1 MWRVAKAMVV
11 LVVLMLIPS
20 TARAQASIAG
30 VVKDTS
36 GAVLP
41 GVTVEASS
49 DVLIEKVRS
58 AVTDGTGQYRIVD
71 LRPGIYVVTFKL
83 TGFNAVRR
91 DAIELTGVATAT
103 INADLKVG
111 DLSETITVTADTPLV
126 DVQSV
131 RRQTTVTGDVLNVL
145 PTARAYGAVM
155 QLIPSLQTQASFTP
169 GARDVQVTPG
179 MSVFGGQGGREN
191 EGRLQVDGINTGAS
205 VNGGGVS
212 GYIANITDA
221 QEVVFTTSGGLGEA
235 EVGGPALSV
244 VPKTGGNALKGSFYV
259 AGVSGGM
266 VSSNYTEAL
275 KAAGLST
282 PGQLLK
288 LWDFSGGLGG
298 PVLKDRLW
306 YFLNIRN
313 EGAHRS
319 VPGMYANKNAGDPTK
334 RTYDPDLTRQ
344 SVTAGN
350 YMIQNLRLTIQATPR
365 NKVGLFW
372 DEQIPC
378 NGATW
383 SSAEDGCRTQPTS
396 GFIYGGSALFAPEAG
411 GTGAG
416 GTSGGYQHKFQ
427 RVQQATWS
435 STVTSRL
442 LLEAGFGT
450 YLTRYGSNEQPGNPT
465 RDLVRVT
472 EQCTA
477 GCAVNSSIPNLTFRA
492 MDWEYNWI
500 GTHTWRASATYVTGA
515 HNMKFGY
522 QGAFLVYDP
531 MVFTNN
537 NFLSY
542 QVNNGVPTQL
552 TESLNPF
559 DRKDRV
565 RYHSLYGQEQWT
577 HDRMTIQGAVRFDHA
592 WSYFPEQK
600 VGGTRFLPTPL
611 VFPETKGVTGFN
623 DITPRVGLAY
633 DMFGN
638 GKTSVKVNFGKYLEA
653 AAALGIWSANNPVT
667 RISTVAS
674 RAWTDVNDNFVAD
687 CDLLNKGAQD
697 LRSVGGDVCGAL
709 NPQTFGAQVFANT
722 IDPKVLGGWG
732 ERSGDWQI
740 GTSVQHEVLPRVSV
754 EVGYFR
760 RWLVNFITT
769 DNRAVGPSDFGTF
782 SVTAPPDP
790 RLPGGGGYVV
800 ADLYNVALNKFGQTD
815 NFITSASNF
824 GKQYQTY
831 NGLMI
836 NVSARPKNGLTLQGG
851 INAGKTVADVCE
863 VRAQLPELTV
873 GPPSPL
879 VNLVGPTNPYCHNDP
894 GLITRASGLAA
905 YNVPKIDVLVSGT
918 FRTDPGLA
926 LAANYG
932 VPNAVVAQSLG
943 RPPSSTT
950 PFVTVN
956 LVKPGDVWGDR
967 VNEIDLRVAK
977 ILRFGR
983 TRTNVGLDLYNV
995 LNSSAV
1001 LSYNQTFIPNGS
1013 WLRPTLLMTSRFAKV
1028 SATIEF

>member
-1 MWRVAKAMVV
+1 MCRSTGTFVVV
-11 LVVLMLIPS
+11 LACLTLAPS
-20 TARAQASIAG
+20 VAHAQASIAG

-41 GVTVEASS
+41 GVTVEAAS
-49 DVLIEKVRS
+49 DVLIERVRS
-58 AVTDGTGQYRIVD
+58 AVTDSSGQYRIVD
-71 LRPGIYVVTFKL
+71 LRPGSYSVTFKL

-91 DAIELTGVATAT
+91 DGIELTGVATVGV
-103 INADLKVG
+103 NVELRVG
-111 DLSETITVTADTPLV
+111 DLSETITVTAESPLV
-126 DVQSV
+126 DTQSI
-131 RRQTTVTGDVLNVL
+131 RRQTTVTSDVLNVL

-179 MSVFGGQGGREN
+179 MSVFGGQGGRDN

-235 EVGGPALSV
+235 EVGGPTLSV
-244 VPKTGGNALKGSFYV
+244 VPKTGGNVMKGSFYL
-259 AGVSGGM
+259 AGVSSGM
-266 VSSNYTEAL
+266 VASNYTDAL

-298 PVLKDRLW
+298 PLLKDRIW
-306 YFLNIRN
+306 YFLNVRN

-334 RTYDPDLTRQ
+334 RTYDPDFTRQ

-350 YMIQNLRLTIQATPR
+350 YMIQNLRLTVQATPR
-365 NKVGLFW
+365 NKIGLFW

-383 SSAEDGCRTQPTS
+383 SANEEGCRTQPTS
-396 GFIYGGSALFAPEAG
+396 GFIYGGTALFAPEAG

-416 GTSGGYQHKFQ
+416 GTSGGYAHKFQ
-427 RVQQATWS
+427 RVQQVTWS
-435 STVTSRL
+435 STATSRL

-450 YLTRYGSNEQPGNPT
+450 YLSRYGSNEAPGNPT

-477 GCAVNSSIPNLTFRA
+477 GCAVNGNIPNLTFRA

-500 GTHTWRASATYVTGA
+500 GSHTWRASASYVTGA
-515 HNMKFGY
+515 HSMKFGY

-531 MVFTNN
+531 LVFTNN

-542 QVNNGVPTQL
+542 QVNNGVPTQI

-565 RYHSLYGQEQWT
+565 RYHSVYAQEQWT
-577 HDRMTIQGAVRFDHA
+577 HDRMTLQGAVRLDHA
-592 WSYFPEQK
+592 WSYFPQQT

-611 VFPETKGVTGFN
+611 VFPETKGVSGFN
-623 DITPRVGLAY
+623 DLTPRFGVAY
-633 DMFGN
+633 DVFGN
-638 GKTSVKVNFGKYLEA
+638 GKTSVKVNVGKYLEA
-653 AAALGIWSANNPVT
+653 AAALSIWSANNPVT
-667 RISTVAS
+667 RISTTAS
-674 RAWTDVNDNFVAD
+674 RAWTDANNNFAPD

-697 LRSVGGDVCGAL
+697 LRATGADFCGAL
-709 NPQTFGAQVFANT
+709 NPQTFGAAVFANT
-722 IDPKVLGGWG
+722 IDSNVLGGWG
-732 ERSGDWQI
+732 QRSGDWQI
-740 GTSVQHEVLPRVSV
+740 GTSIQQEILPRVSV

-760 RWLVNFITT
+760 RWLINFITT
-769 DNRAVGPSDFGTF
+769 DNRAVLPGDFGTF
-782 SVTAPPDP
+782 SVTAPLDS
-790 RLPGGGGYVV
+790 RLPGGGGYAVSDLFNVV
-800 ADLYNVALNKFGQTD
+800 QAKFGQTD
-815 NFITSASNF
+815 NYVTSASSY

-831 NGLMI
+831 NGLMLNI
-836 NVSARPKNGLTLQGG
+836 NARPRNGLTLQGG
-851 INAGKTVADVCE
+851 VNSGKTVADLCE
-863 VRAQLPELTV
+863 IRSQLPEL
-873 GPPSPL
+873 L
-879 VNLVGPTNPYCHNDP
+879 IVNIIGPTNPYCHNDP
-894 GLITRASGLAA
+894 GFVTRATGLAA
-905 YNVPKIDVLVSGT
+905 YTLPKIDVLVSGT
-918 FRTDPGLA
+918 FRSDPGLP

-943 RPPSSTT
+943 RTPASTT
-950 PFVTVN
+950 PFLTVN
-956 LVKPGDVWGDR
+956 LVEPGQVWGDR

-983 TRTNVGLDLYNV
+983 TRANVGIDVYNV
-995 LNSSAV
+995 MNSSAI

-1028 SATIEF
+1028 SATIDF